1 MRYNIKIKSP
11 SENGGKESFSVET
24 DRVEKMGELL
34 FFYVGDDII
43 LMLNIDCMVAVTLER

>member
-43 LMLNIDCMVAVTLER
+43 LMLNIDCIVAVILER